1 MNTQNTQ
8 HWNPDAYKRNASF
21 VSALGQP
28 LLELLNPQAGE
39 RILDL
44 GCGDGALAV
53 QIARAG
59 STVVGVDTSDAMVR
73 AARDAGVDAH
83 VMDGQDLRFGEMF
96 DAVFTNAALH
106 WMPRTSNVMDGVWSC
121 LRPGG
126 RFVGECGGAG
136 NVEQIISA
144 LQSNLARAGITYQNP
159 WTFLTAERFAEL
171 LQAKGF
177 RVDSVDLFP
186 RPTLLPGDVSGWLE
200 TFAQAQLHPLQPTV
214 RHRVIAAVVEEL
226 RPKMCLADGRWQADY
241 VRLRFH
247 ATKPARV

>member
-1 MNTQNTQ
+1 MINTNTQQ
-8 HWNPDAYKRNASF
+8 WNADTYQRNASF
-21 VSALGQP
+21 VSTLGQP
-28 LLELLNPQAGE
+28 LLDLLKPQAGE
-39 RILDL
+39 HILDL

-59 STVVGVDTSDAMVR
+59 STVTGIDASDAMVR
-73 AARDAGVDAH
+73 AALDAGVDAH
-83 VMDGQDLRFGEMF
+83 VMDGQDLRFSAIF

-106 WMPRTSNVMDGVWSC
+106 WMPRTSDVIDGVWSC

-136 NVEQIISA
+136 NVAQIISA
-144 LQSNLARAGITYQNP
+144 LQSNLARAGIVYQNP
-159 WTFLTAERFAEL
+159 WTFLTAEQFTEM

-200 TFAQAQLHPLQPTV
+200 TFAQAQLHPLKATI

-226 RPKMCLADGRWQADY
+226 SPKMCLPDGRWQADY

-247 ATKPARV
+247 ATKTARV